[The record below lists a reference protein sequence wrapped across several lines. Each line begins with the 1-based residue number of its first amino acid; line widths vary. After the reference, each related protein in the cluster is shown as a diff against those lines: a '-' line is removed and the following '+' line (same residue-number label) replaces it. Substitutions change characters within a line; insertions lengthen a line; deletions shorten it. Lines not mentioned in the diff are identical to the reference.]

1 MLLESE
7 YRMFVNLFRLIWLLI
22 NAVSLDVVWFWNN
35 ESVCLELNETFT
47 WSEKLWG
54 LLAITWDLFKVRTFL
69 VMCVELFHISIF
81 ELLFLFRLVYKYVDF
96 WWSLNDKFGRC
107 EWYMK
112 VFVIQLHSWPYGID
126 SFLALLISAGEL
138 EYRISRLIAQQS
150 SFWVS
155 TSWWVS

>member
-1 MLLESE
+1 
-7 YRMFVNLFRLIWLLI
+7 
-22 NAVSLDVVWFWNN
+22 
-35 ESVCLELNETFT
+35 
-47 WSEKLWG
+47 
-54 LLAITWDLFKVRTFL
+54 
-69 VMCVELFHISIF
+69 
-81 ELLFLFRLVYKYVDF
+81 
-96 WWSLNDKFGRC
+96 
-107 EWYMK
+107 MK